1 MLVNKRIKW
10 VTGVSSIIILGLLV
24 VLYIEEINDKWIFID
39 NLLWS
44 MLGNSVLAWLV
55 AQTTYDAECANKK
68 RKIIIDI
75 LNIQKEVKYLEE
87 HMPLVDNMSSA
98 LFFECYEKIAK
109 YIDSFYIM
117 LNIFEYE
124 MGSSLFNNVKLEGY
138 MEVYNEFVIINR
150 HIYNIGK
157 LLSETRTLEQREKV
171 IEKLNKLW
179 REEEKVV
186 ELIKEIFKREYGKN
200 FAKIKSI
207 GLI

>member
-1 MLVNKRIKW
+1 MLVNKRIRGI
-10 VTGVSSIIILGLLV
+10 TGVSSIIILGLLV
-24 VLYIEEINDKWIFID
+24 VLYIEGINGKWVFID

-44 MLGNSVLAWLV
+44 MMGSSVFAWLV
-55 AQTTYDAECANKK
+55 AHITYNAECANKK

-87 HMPLVDNMSSA
+87 HMPLVDNMSPE
-98 LFFECYEKIAK
+98 LFFECHEKIAK
-109 YIDSFYIM
+109 YIDSFYVM

-138 MEVYNEFVIINR
+138 TGVYNEFVIINR

-157 LLSETRTLEQREKV
+157 ILSESRTLEQREKV

-179 REEEKVV
+179 REEEKAVA
-186 ELIKEIFKREYGKN
+186 LIEEIFKKEYGKN

-207 GLI
+207 GLL